1 MRSDPYATPNP
12 AMVQAVNEMFQHL
25 ENLCTD
31 PSLIGSCP
39 EMPGI
44 LLEKVLL
51 TPLDRESAE
60 YKAITRE
67 YNALREDY
75 LKALV
80 AHPVGRSLAL
90 LSVGPDGVQMME
102 QGRAPSPITDVRA
115 QAGKP
120 IQGRRDAFYCH
131 HVIPKSTRPKD
142 LNSVAINHPN
152 NFVMTKTVR
161 RGRDQ
166 SQNPHH
172 LWHALILHPQLHRA
186 PDHPISVY
194 VVRPLFPFYPP
205 LSKGFRSAEQLR
217 ETLKRYG
224 APELPEI
231 WEKRLLEFSNVTNH
245 KPYAVPKEYHELTQS
260 FGDLYQKRN
269 KDPAVN
275 DQLRAN
281 LCAKAAS
288 FAAEFLPAGAY
299 VNGKR
304 LPPDHKPKVELP
316 TVEPPKDVQPFGKL
330 PVKRSRTTKKGIP
343 ANSPQPSTQIKI

>member
-1 MRSDPYATPNP
+1 MRSDPYAPPDP

-25 ENLCTD
+25 ENLCSD
-31 PSLIGSCP
+31 PSLIGRCP
-39 EMPGI
+39 DMPGV
-44 LLEKVLL
+44 LLEKVFL
-51 TPLDRESAE
+51 TPLDREGAE
-60 YKAITRE
+60 YKGITRE
-67 YNALREDY
+67 YNVLREDY

-80 AHPVGRSLAL
+80 AHPLGRSLAL

-102 QGRAPSPITDVRA
+102 QGRAPSPIAEVRA
-115 QAGKP
+115 QPGKP

-131 HVIPKSTRPKD
+131 HIIPKSTRPEH
-142 LNSVAINHPN
+142 LVSAINHPN

-172 LWHALILHPQLHRA
+172 FWHAIILHPQLHRA
-186 PDHPISVY
+186 PDHPIPVY

-205 LSKGFRSAEQLR
+205 LIKGFRSAEQLR
-217 ETLKRYG
+217 ETLKQYG

-245 KPYAVPKEYHELTQS
+245 KPYTVPKEYHELTQS

-281 LCAKAAS
+281 LSAKAAS
-288 FAAEFLPAGAY
+288 LAAQFLPAGAY
-299 VNGKR
+299 VNGKP
-304 LPPDHKPKVELP
+304 LPPDHKPKTDLPIVESTQKIQSSVDP
-316 TVEPPKDVQPFGKL
+316 
-330 PVKRSRTTKKGIP
+330 PVKRSRATKKRVP